1 MQPKPELPFVTA
13 KEVADFVFCQR
24 SWALHREGALLSDSA
39 RARLEAGNDFQ
50 DRKDNLAAIEL
61 GCQAAAKRASKLMWI
76 AVILF
81 LIGVA
86 VWLAYLLLQ
95 R

>member
-1 MQPKPELPFVTA
+1 MQPEAELPFVTA
-13 KEVADFVFCQR
+13 KEIADFVFCQR
-24 SWALHREGALLSDSA
+24 SWALHREGALLSDDA

-50 DRKDNLAAIEL
+50 DQKDSVVAIAL
-61 GCQAAAKRASKLMWI
+61 RCQAAAKRASKLMWI
-76 AVILF
+76 AVILL

-86 VWLAYLLLQ
+86 AWVAYLLSQ